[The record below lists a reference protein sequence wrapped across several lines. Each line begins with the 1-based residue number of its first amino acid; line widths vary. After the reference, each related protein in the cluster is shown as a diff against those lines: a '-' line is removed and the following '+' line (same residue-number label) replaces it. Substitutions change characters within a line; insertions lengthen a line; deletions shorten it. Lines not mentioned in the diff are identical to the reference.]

1 MFVEPEMARYYLS
14 ILKEGKAS
22 SNVVYREKKFKEFHR
37 ALYKDLTRRIC
48 SRYRCDDYVADDVL
62 GEVFI
67 KIFST
72 AHYPENPA
80 TFFAWVSIICKNEF
94 VNFCRKNKNSAF
106 LSIEVKKEQNIYEDD
121 VVQDNQLLEESA
133 EVKVGESLHELGN
146 DGLDP
151 DIGSETLGSESCS
164 VDRIKDNEKPQKEY
178 SAIPKN
184 VHTEEL
190 SDEVYDEAKKNDL
203 IKCVQNALRILR
215 SKSLDKALAIEWQME
230 GLSSKEMAELLKR
243 SDDAT
248 RRLLSDAKKMLKDL
262 SAPCYEMIR

>member
-1 MFVEPEMARYYLS
+1 MYVEPEMARYYLS
-14 ILKEGKAS
+14 ILKEARAS
-22 SNVVYREKKFKEFHR
+22 SNAAYKEKKFKEFHR

-48 SRYRCDDYVADDVL
+48 ARYRCDDYVADDVL

-72 AHYPENPA
+72 AHHPENPA
-80 TFFAWVSIICKNEF
+80 TFFAWVSMICKNEY

-106 LSIEVKKEQNIYEDD
+106 LSKEVKKEQNIYEDD
-121 VVQDNQLLEESA
+121 VAPDDQILQESA
-133 EVKVGESLHELGN
+133 EVKIGESLHELGN
-146 DGLDP
+146 DGLDS
-151 DIGSETLGSESCS
+151 DIGSERLGGESCG
-164 VDRIKDNEKPQKEY
+164 VVRIKDDDKSHKEF

-184 VHTEEL
+184 VHTEEP
-190 SDEVYDEAKKNDL
+190 SDQVYDEAKKNDL

-215 SKSLDKALAIEWQME
+215 SKSLDKALAVEWQME
-230 GLSSKEMAELLKR
+230 GLSSKEMSELLKR

-248 RRLLSDAKKMLKDL
+248 RKLLSDAKKMLRDL